1 MLSRLLK
8 KAALL
13 CASILSFALAFSQD
27 RVITGKITD
36 SKDGS
41 PVVGASVQPKGS
53 RTGTST
59 KADGTFSIN
68 VGSNVTTLVITS
80 IGYDAQEV
88 SIAGKSSVDIS
99 FVATFGS
106 NLNEVVVTG
115 YGTSRKRDLTGSIT
129 SVKAKDFNKG
139 VNTSPDQ
146 LIQGKVAGLQI
157 TSNNGQPGAGS
168 SIRIRGTSS
177 VRSGNNPLVV
187 VDGVPL
193 EGGSGRP
200 DLGSPGFGSAPGSN
214 PLNFI
219 NPNDIESIDVLKD
232 ASAAAIYGS
241 RGANGVILITTKKG
255 KAGAT
260 TIEVGYST
268 GISKI
273 ANQIPILDGPE
284 YVDALKK
291 YNLPATVSTT
301 AVSTGNYGANVD
313 AMDAIL
319 RSGATQNV
327 NVALS
332 GGNENARQRVSISF
346 LNEKGIVKESQL
358 KKYTIGYTGNFKF
371 LESKKLGIDININ
384 TAQLTEELV
393 PITNN
398 AGFQG
403 SLIGQALQWNP
414 THPFKKTDGTFWIE
428 PQFGASSVNPL
439 WMLEMYDD
447 NVNVSQIWGYL
458 APYYKI
464 TKDLEYKF
472 QYGRNQSEGRRTA
485 MIGRQLLN
493 INDIRNRGWA
503 SSSESKLLVEQFTH
517 TLSYNKQINSNF
529 NLNAVVGYE
538 YLNFENSNS
547 SITGQDFADIGIPY
561 YNMFGYSTNSS
572 RNISHY
578 ESPTNELQSTFAR
591 ANVNFKNK
599 YLLTATV
606 RRDGSTKFGANN
618 KYATFPSFSA
628 AWNVSNESFMQN
640 VNAVNNLK
648 IRFGYGKTG
657 NQEFPS
663 GASQTRFGVSGPGS
677 ISQQNVGNPDLKW
690 ETSTT
695 LNAGVDFTLWKGR
708 INVTADYF
716 NRETEDVLFE
726 LDFPQPGASSA
737 KIWQNLP
744 ATINN
749 KGVELSI
756 NANIIKQK
764 DLTWDFGVNATW
776 LKNMLEGLSG
786 TYNTGGLSG
795 QGSSGAFVQKL
806 ASGYPL
812 NVFYLREYLGIN
824 KTTGQANYT
833 NDGDESFYGE
843 DPNPNMLLGI
853 NTEVNYKKWSFNM
866 NLNGAFGHHIF
877 NETAMNVIPITNL
890 GTRNVYAPFINSD
903 VREDLSNP
911 ITSSTRF
918 LEKGNFLKCQNARIG
933 YSIGNISKFIKNA
946 TVAITAQNLFVITDY
961 TGFDPEV
968 NVDKNIGG
976 IPSVGIEYIPFPSS
990 RRFQFSINFSL

>member
-1 MLSRLLK
+1 MSLKNLTKTIAVVLL
-8 KAALL
+8 L
-13 CASILSFALAFSQD
+13 ITTQFAMAQD
-27 RVITGKITD
+27 RIVSGRVTD

-41 PVVGASVQPKGS
+41 PVAGASVVPKG
-53 RTGTST
+53 TPKGTST
-59 KADGTFSIN
+59 AADGTYSIS
-68 VGSNVTTLVITS
+68 VGSGTTTLVITS
-80 IGYDAQEV
+80 VGYDMIEID
-88 SIAGKSSVDIS
+88 IAGKTTGNASIVSN
-99 FVATFGS
+99 AS
-106 NLNEVVVTG
+106 NLGEVVVSTG
-115 YGTSRKRDLTGSIT
+115 YGTSRKKDLTGSIAT
-129 SVKAKDFNKG
+129 VRAKDFNKG

-157 TSNNGQPGAGS
+157 TSNNGQPGAGA

-177 VRSGNNPLVV
+177 VRSGNNPLIV

-200 DLGSPGFGSAPGSN
+200 GLGAPGLGGTPGSN

-255 KAGAT
+255 KVGT
-260 TIEVGYST
+260 PQIEFSYSVGM
-268 GISKI
+268 SKI
-273 ANQIPILDGPE
+273 ANQIETLSGDE
-284 YVDALKK
+284 YRAALAK
-291 YNLPATVSTT
+291 YSLTS
-301 AVSTGNYGANVD
+301 GNYNSSVD
-313 AMDAIL
+313 AMDEIL
-319 RSGATQNV
+319 RTGVTQNI
-327 NVALS
+327 NLALS
-332 GGNENARQRVSISF
+332 GGNETARQRVSVSF
-346 LNEKGIVKESQL
+346 LNEKGIVEESQL
-358 KKYTIGYTGNFKF
+358 KKYTVGYTGNFKF
-371 LESKKLGIDININ
+371 LENKRLGLDVNIN
-384 TAQLTEELV
+384 TAQLTEEVV

-414 THPFKKTDGTFWIE
+414 THPFKKTDGTYWIE

-439 WMLEMYDD
+439 WMLQMYDD
-447 NVNVSQIWGYL
+447 NVNTSQIWGYL

-464 TKDLEYKF
+464 TNDLEYKF

-493 INDIRNRGWA
+493 INDIKNRGWA

-517 TLSYNKQINSNF
+517 TLSFNKQINQNF
-529 NLNAVVGYE
+529 NLSALVGYE
-538 YLNFENSNS
+538 YMNFEYSNS
-547 SITGQDFADIGIPY
+547 GLTANDFADIGIPY
-561 YNMFGYSTNSS
+561 YNMFGYSTTSS
-572 RNISHY
+572 RNLWHY
-578 ESPTNELQSTFAR
+578 ESPTNELQSMFAR
-591 ANVNFKNK
+591 ANVNIKNK

-606 RRDGSTKFGANN
+606 RRDGSTKFGENN
-618 KYATFPSFSA
+618 KYGFFPSFSA
-628 AWNVSNESFMQN
+628 AWNVSNETFMQN
-640 VNAVNNLK
+640 MSAVKNLK
-648 IRFGYGKTG
+648 IRFGYGQTG

-690 ETSTT
+690 ETSIT
-695 LNAGVDFTLWKGR
+695 LNGGIDFSLWNGR

-737 KIWQNLP
+737 KIWKNLP

-749 KGVELSI
+749 KGVELSVI
-756 NANIIKQK
+756 ANVIKQK
-764 DLTWDFGVNATW
+764 DLTWDLGVNAAW
-776 LKNMLEGLSG
+776 LKNVLEGLSG

-795 QGSSGAFVQKL
+795 QGSSGAYVQKL

-812 NVFYLREYLGIN
+812 NVFYLREYLGID

-833 NDGDESFYGE
+833 DDGDVSFYGE
-843 DPNPNMLLGI
+843 DPNPNLLLGAS
-853 NTEVNYKKWSFNM
+853 TEVNYKKWSFNM
-866 NLNGAFGHHIF
+866 NFNGAFGHYIF

-918 LEKGNFLKCQNARIG
+918 LEKGNYLKCQNARIG
-933 YSIGNISKFIKNA
+933 YSIGNISKYIKNA
-946 TVAITAQNLFVITDY
+946 SVSITAQNLFIITNY

>member
-1 MLSRLLK
+1 MYFKKFIKSFVLPCVMLLLTQQ
-8 KAALL
+8 
-13 CASILSFALAFSQD
+13 SFAQD
-27 RVITGKITD
+27 RTVTGKVTD

-41 PVVGASVQPKGS
+41 PVAGASVVPKGTN
-53 RTGTST
+53 RGTST
-59 KADGTFSIN
+59 GADGTFRITVGPN
-68 VGSNVTTLVITS
+68 VNTLIITS
-80 IGYDAQEV
+80 VGFGRLE
-88 SIAGKSSVDIS
+88 VDIS
-99 FVATFGS
+99 GGKTSADVSLVASTE
-106 NLNEVVVTG
+106 NLGEVIVSTG
-115 YGTSRKRDLTGSIT
+115 YGTSRKKDLTGSIAT
-129 SVKAKDFNKG
+129 VRAKDFNKG

-157 TSNNGQPGAGS
+157 TSNNGQPGAGAT
-168 SIRIRGTSS
+168 IRIRGTSS
-177 VRSGNNPLVV
+177 VRSGNNPLIV

-200 DLGSPGFGSAPGSN
+200 GLGAPGLGGTPGSN
-214 PLNFI
+214 PLNYI

-255 KAGAT
+255 KIGAT
-260 TIEVGYST
+260 SIEVGYSV
-268 GISKI
+268 GLSKI
-273 ANQIPILDGPE
+273 AKQIELLNGDE
-284 YVDALKK
+284 YRSALTK
-291 YNLPATVSTT
+291 YSLTS
-301 AVSTGNYGANVD
+301 GNYGSSVD

-319 RSGATQNV
+319 RTGVTQNI
-327 NVALS
+327 NLAMS
-332 GGNENARQRVSISF
+332 GGNETARQRVSVSF
-346 LNEKGIVKESQL
+346 LNEKGIVEESQL
-358 KKYTIGYTGNFKF
+358 KKYTVGYTGNFKF
-371 LESKKLGIDININ
+371 LENKRLGLDVNIN
-384 TAQLTEELV
+384 TAQLTEEVV

-414 THPFKKTDGTFWIE
+414 THPFKKTDGTYWIE

-439 WMLEMYDD
+439 WMLQMYDD
-447 NVNVSQIWGYL
+447 NVNTSQIWGYL

-464 TKDLEYKF
+464 TNDLEYKF

-485 MIGRQLLN
+485 MIGRELLN
-493 INDIRNRGWA
+493 INDVRNRGWA

-517 TLSYNKQINSNF
+517 TLSYNKQINQDF
-529 NLNAVVGYE
+529 NLNAVAGYE
-538 YLNFENSNS
+538 YLNFEYSNS
-547 SITGQDFADIGIPY
+547 GLTGQDFADIGIPY
-561 YNMFGYSTNSS
+561 YNMFGYTTNSS
-572 RNISHY
+572 RNLWHY
-578 ESPTNELQSTFAR
+578 ESPTNELQSVFAR
-591 ANVNFKNK
+591 ANVNLKGK
-599 YLLTATV
+599 YLLTATI
-606 RRDGSTKFGANN
+606 RRDGSTKFGENN
-618 KYATFPSFSA
+618 KYAFFPSFSA
-628 AWNVSNESFMQN
+628 AWNVSQENFMQS
-640 VNAVNNLK
+640 VNAVKNLK
-648 IRFGYGKTG
+648 IRFGYGQTG

-690 ETSTT
+690 EQSIT
-695 LNAGVDFTLWKGR
+695 LNGGVDFSLWNGR

-737 KIWQNLP
+737 KIWKNLP

-749 KGVELSI
+749 KGVELSVT
-756 NANIIKQK
+756 ANVIKQN
-764 DLTWDFGVNATW
+764 DLTWDVGVNAAW
-776 LKNMLEGLSG
+776 LKNVLEGLSG

-795 QGSSGAFVQKL
+795 QGSSGAYVQKL

-812 NVFYLREYLGIN
+812 NVFYLREYHGID

-833 NDGDESFYGE
+833 DDGDVSFYGE
-843 DPNPNMLLGI
+843 DPNPNFLLGAS
-853 NTEVNYKKWSFNM
+853 TEVNYKKWSFNM
-866 NLNGAFGHHIF
+866 NFNGAFGHYIF

-890 GTRNVYAPFINSD
+890 GTRNVYKPFINSD
-903 VREDLSNP
+903 IREDLSNP

-933 YSIGNISKFIKNA
+933 YSIGNLSKYIKNA
-946 TVAITAQNLFVITDY
+946 SIALTAQNLFVITDY

-990 RRFQFSINFSL
+990 RRFQLSINFSL

>member
-1 MLSRLLK
+1 MSFKKLLQNVVLPC
-8 KAALL
+8 LL
-13 CASILSFALAFSQD
+13 LIATQTYAQE
-27 RVITGKITD
+27 RTVTGKVTD
-36 SKDGS
+36 AKDGS
-41 PVVGASVQPKGS
+41 PVAGASVVPKG
-53 RTGTST
+53 TNKGTST
-59 KADGTFSIN
+59 GADGTYRIS
-68 VGSNVTTLVITS
+68 VGSNVNALVITS
-80 IGYDAQEV
+80 VGFGRME
-88 SIAGKSSVDIS
+88 VDIS
-99 FVATFGS
+99 GGKTTGDASLAS
-106 NLNEVVVTG
+106 NADNLGEVVVSTG
-115 YGTSRKRDLTGSIT
+115 YGSSRKKDLTGSIAT
-129 SVKAKDFNKG
+129 VRAKDFNKG

-157 TSNNGQPGAGS
+157 TSNNGAPGAGA

-200 DLGSPGFGSAPGSN
+200 GLGAPGLGGSPGSN

-241 RGANGVILITTKKG
+241 RGANGVILITTKKA
-255 KAGAT
+255 KAGAAV
-260 TIEVGYST
+260 IEVGYSVGT
-268 GISKI
+268 STI
-273 ANQIPILDGPE
+273 ANQIDILSGDD
-284 YVDALKK
+284 YRSALTK
-291 YNLPATVSTT
+291 YGLTN
-301 AVSTGNYGANVD
+301 GNYGASVD

-319 RSGATQNV
+319 RTGMTQNV
-327 NVALS
+327 NLAFS
-332 GGNENARQRVSISF
+332 GGNENARQRVSVGF
-346 LNEKGIVKESQL
+346 LNEKGIVEESQL
-358 KKYTIGYTGNFKF
+358 NKYTVGYTGNFKF
-371 LESKKLGIDININ
+371 LESKKLGIDVNIN
-384 TAQLTEELV
+384 TAQLTEEVV

-414 THPFKKTDGTFWIE
+414 THPFTKADGTFWIE
-428 PQFGASSVNPL
+428 PQFGASSINPL

-447 NVNVSQIWGYL
+447 NVNTSQIWGYL

-464 TKDLEYKF
+464 TNDLEYKF

-493 INDIRNRGWA
+493 LNDIKNRGWA

-517 TLSYNKQINSNF
+517 TLSYNKQINTDF
-529 NLNAVVGYE
+529 NLSAVVGYE
-538 YLNFENSNS
+538 YINFEYSNS
-547 SITGQDFADIGIPY
+547 GLTGQDFADIGVPY
-561 YNMFGYSTNSS
+561 YNMFGYTTNSS
-572 RNISHY
+572 RNLWHY
-578 ESPTNELQSTFAR
+578 ESPTNELQSMFGR
-591 ANVNFKNK
+591 ANVNIKNK
-599 YLLTATV
+599 YLLTATL
-606 RRDGSTKFGANN
+606 RRDGSTKFGENN
-618 KYATFPSFSA
+618 KYAVFPSFSA

-640 VNAVNNLK
+640 VSAVKNLK
-648 IRFGYGKTG
+648 LRFGYGVTG

-663 GASQTRFGVSGPGS
+663 GSAQTRFGVSGPGS

-690 ETSTT
+690 EQSIT
-695 LNAGVDFTLWKGR
+695 LNGGIDFSLWNGR

-716 NRETEDVLFE
+716 NKETEDVLFE

-737 KIWQNLP
+737 KIWKNLP

-749 KGVELSI
+749 KGVELSV

-764 DLTWDFGVNATW
+764 DFTWDFGVNATW
-776 LKNMLEGLSG
+776 LKNMLEGLNG

-795 QGSSGAFVQKL
+795 QGSSGAYVQKL

-812 NVFYLREYLGIN
+812 NVFYLRQYLGID
-824 KTTGQANYT
+824 KTTGQANYVD
-833 NDGDESFYGE
+833 DGDRSFYGE
-843 DPNPNMLLGI
+843 DPNPNMLLGAS
-853 NTEVNYKKWSFNM
+853 TELTYKNWSFNM
-866 NLNGAFGHHIF
+866 NFNGAFGHYIF
-877 NETAMNVIPITNL
+877 NETAMNVLPITNL
-890 GTRNVYAPFINSD
+890 GTRNVYTPFVNSD

-933 YSIGNISKFIKNA
+933 YNIGNISKFIKNA
-946 TVAITAQNLFVITDY
+946 NVAITAQNLFVITDY

-976 IPSVGIEYIPFPSS
+976 IPSVGIEYIPFPSA
-990 RRFQFSINFSL
+990 RRFQLSINFSL

>member
-1 MLSRLLK
+1 MSSKNLTKSIAAILL
-8 KAALL
+8 LL
-13 CASILSFALAFSQD
+13 ISQITMAQE
-27 RVITGKITD
+27 RVVSGRVTD

-41 PVVGASVQPKGS
+41 SVAGASVVPKGTN
-53 RTGTST
+53 RGTST
-59 KADGTFSIN
+59 GADGTFRITVGPN
-68 VGSNVTTLVITS
+68 VNTLIITS
-80 IGYDAQEV
+80 VGFGRLE
-88 SIAGKSSVDIS
+88 VDIS
-99 FVATFGS
+99 GGKTTADASLVASTE
-106 NLNEVVVTG
+106 NLGEVIVSTG
-115 YGTSRKRDLTGSIT
+115 YGTSRKKDLTGSIAT
-129 SVKAKDFNKG
+129 VRAKDFNKG

-157 TSNNGQPGAGS
+157 TSNNGQPGAGAT
-168 SIRIRGTSS
+168 IRIRGTSS
-177 VRSGNNPLVV
+177 VRSGNNPLIV

-200 DLGSPGFGSAPGSN
+200 GLGAPGLGGTPGSN
-214 PLNFI
+214 PLNYI

-255 KAGAT
+255 KIGAT
-260 TIEVGYST
+260 SIEVGYSV
-268 GISKI
+268 GLSKI
-273 ANQIPILDGPE
+273 AKQIELLSGDE
-284 YVDALKK
+284 YRSALTK
-291 YNLPATVSTT
+291 YSLTS
-301 AVSTGNYGANVD
+301 GDYGSSVD

-319 RSGATQNV
+319 RTGVTQNI
-327 NVALS
+327 NLAMS
-332 GGNENARQRVSISF
+332 GGNESARQRVSVSF
-346 LNEKGIVKESQL
+346 LNEKGIVEESQL
-358 KKYTIGYTGNFKF
+358 KKYTVGYTGNFKF
-371 LESKKLGIDININ
+371 LENKRLGFDVNIN
-384 TAQLTEELV
+384 TAQLTEEVV

-414 THPFKKTDGTFWIE
+414 THPFKKTDGKYWIE

-439 WMLEMYDD
+439 WMLQMYDD
-447 NVNVSQIWGYL
+447 NVNISQIWGYL

-464 TKDLEYKF
+464 TNDLEYKF

-485 MIGRQLLN
+485 MVGRELLN
-493 INDIRNRGWA
+493 INDVRNRGWA

-517 TLSYNKQINSNF
+517 TLSFNKQINQDF
-529 NLNAVVGYE
+529 NLNAVAGYE
-538 YLNFENSNS
+538 YLNFEYSNS
-547 SITGQDFADIGIPY
+547 GLTGQDFADIGIPY
-561 YNMFGYSTNSS
+561 YNMFGYTTNSS
-572 RNISHY
+572 RNLWHY
-578 ESPTNELQSTFAR
+578 ESPTNELQSVFAR
-591 ANVNFKNK
+591 ANVNLKGK
-599 YLLTATV
+599 YLLTATI
-606 RRDGSTKFGANN
+606 RRDGSTKFGENN
-618 KYATFPSFSA
+618 KYAFFPSFSA
-628 AWNVSNESFMQN
+628 AWNVSQENFMQS
-640 VNAVNNLK
+640 VNAVKNLK
-648 IRFGYGKTG
+648 IRFGYGETG

-690 ETSTT
+690 EQSIT
-695 LNAGVDFTLWKGR
+695 LNGGIDFNLWNGR

-716 NRETEDVLFE
+716 NRETENVLFE

-737 KIWQNLP
+737 KIWKNLP

-749 KGVELSI
+749 KGVELSVT
-756 NANIIKQK
+756 ANVIKQN
-764 DLTWDFGVNATW
+764 DLTWDVGVNAAW
-776 LKNMLEGLSG
+776 LKNVLEGLSG

-795 QGSSGAFVQKL
+795 QGSSGAYVQKL

-812 NVFYLREYLGIN
+812 NVFYLREYHGID

-833 NDGDESFYGE
+833 DDGDVSFYGE
-843 DPNPNMLLGI
+843 DPNPNFLLGAS
-853 NTEVNYKKWSFNM
+853 TEVNYKKWSFTM
-866 NLNGAFGHHIF
+866 NFNGAFGHYIF

-890 GTRNVYAPFINSD
+890 GTRNVYKPFINSD

-933 YSIGNISKFIKNA
+933 YSIGNLSKYIKNA
-946 TVAITAQNLFVITDY
+946 SIALTAQNLFVITDY

-990 RRFQFSINFSL
+990 RRFQLSINFSL